1 MANPFIPPVQKV
13 TAAVINITIPFCR
26 YAGLDRANAER
37 IAKFEAETKAMLTQR
52 SEVVNTRS
60 SLAKS
65 SSDLAEG
72 GRGQQQGE
80 LEGWCLL
87 LAEA

>member
-1 MANPFIPPVQKV
+1 MLKISLF
-13 TAAVINITIPFCR
+13 R

-52 SEVVNTRS
+52 SEVANARS

-65 SSDLAEG
+65 SSDLANEG
-72 GRGQQQGE
+72 GRGAAGQQGE
-80 LEGWCLL
+80 LGKMVDDNISEGWGGVGY
-87 LAEA
+87 